1 MKIVSLF
8 FAVCI
13 YSTAGFS
20 QTLFTYGSNAVS
32 KEEFLK
38 AYNKNKT
45 ETADKATALKEY
57 LDLYSKFKLKVRAA
71 KDMKLD
77 TLPQLKNDLDNFRSQ
92 VAETYMNSEEY
103 LNQLVDE
110 AVANS
115 QKDMHLMHFFI
126 PAGENIS
133 KDDSLKAAKGIQDI
147 YSRLTTGDKNYD
159 KLVQDVT
166 AKYLPARYTDVGYI
180 TAFTLPYDYE
190 KIIYGLKAGEISK
203 PYKSQKGWHVF
214 KLLDERK
221 NPGKW
226 RAAQILLAIAPG
238 DDNNAEEQRRK
249 ADSIYNLLKKGADFA
264 ALAKQFSN
272 DKITYMAGGELQEF
286 TTGRYEQDFEKEVF
300 KLAADGDISKP
311 FATSYGFH
319 IVKRLSVRPR
329 PEDKNDAAYR
339 YEIKQKVM
347 QDSRVNAAKELFNQQ
362 VLKQV
367 TYKRN
372 PAVKETDLFRWADS
386 VVANPVAFEANRFPV
401 GKAVIYSFGKS
412 NLKFNDW
419 LRFVRELKANP
430 ELYHSETNA
439 QLLQKFITT
448 KSLDYYRTNLEEYS
462 PEFRSQID
470 EFKEG
475 NLLFEVME
483 RKVWSSAANDTAGLR
498 KYYTQHKGGYVWA
511 ASADVLVFN
520 AGTKKAADD
529 AMAALKN
536 NKDWR
541 KIWEESNNGIQAD
554 SGRYEISQIGLQPGI
569 DPVAGLITPV
579 TVNTVDGTAGFLK
592 IISLHKAGEQR
603 SFEEARGL
611 VVNDYQNILEEKWIE
626 ELKKKYPVKVD
637 DTVFKTLLQ

>member
-1 MKIVSLF
+1 MKLISLF
-8 FAVCI
+8 F
-13 YSTAGFS
+13 TACLYCTAAFS
-20 QTLFTYGSNAVS
+20 QTLFTYGSNAVT
-32 KEEFLK
+32 KDEFIK

-45 ETADKATALKEY
+45 ETANKENALKEY

-77 TLPQLKNDLDNFRSQ
+77 TLPQLKNDLENFRSQ

-110 AVANS
+110 AVANT
-115 QKDMHLMHFFI
+115 QKDMHVMHFFV
-126 PAGENIS
+126 PAAENLS
-133 KDDSLKAAKGIQDI
+133 KDDSLKAAKGIQDM
-147 YSRLTTGDKNYD
+147 YSRLTNGEKNYD
-159 KLVQDVT
+159 KLVQDIT
-166 AKYLPARYTDVGYI
+166 SKYLPARYADVGYI

-190 KIIYGLKAGEISK
+190 KIIYALKTGEISK

-238 DDNNAEEQRRK
+238 DDNNAQEQQRK
-249 ADSIYNLLKKGADFA
+249 ADSIYNLLKGGADFA

-286 TTGRYEQDFEKEVF
+286 TTGRYEPDFEKEVF

-319 IVKRLSVRPR
+319 IVKRLSVRVR
-329 PEDKNDAAYR
+329 PADKTDAAYR
-339 YEIKQKVM
+339 YEVKQKVL
-347 QDSRVNAAKELFNQQ
+347 QDSRVNAAKDLFNQQ

-367 TYKRN
+367 VYKRS
-372 PAVKETDLFRWADS
+372 PAVKEADLYRWADS
-386 VVANPVAFEANRFPV
+386 VVAKPVAFEANRFPV
-401 GKAVIYSFGKS
+401 GKAIIYSFGKS

-430 ELYHSETNA
+430 ELYHGESNA
-439 QLLQKFITT
+439 QLLQKFITA

-462 PEFRSQID
+462 PEFRNQID

-498 KYYTQHKGGYVWA
+498 KYYVLHKDRYVWT

-529 AMAALKN
+529 AFAALQN
-536 NKDWR
+536 NKNWR
-541 KIWEESNNGIQAD
+541 KIWEESNNALQAD
-554 SGRYEISQIGLQPGI
+554 SGRYEMTQIGLQPGI
-569 DPVAGLITPV
+569 SPAAGLTTPV
-579 TVNTVDGTAGFLK
+579 TVNAVDGTAGFIK
-592 IISLHKAGEQR
+592 ILSMHPAGEQR

-611 VVNDYQNILEEKWIE
+611 VVNDYQNILEEKWID

-637 DTVFKTLLQ
+637 DAVFKTLLQ